1 MNLNIFKKLLNLRYN
16 SSFKILLFSLV
27 LISIGA
33 CSTVKVETRDFI
45 ISDEDLI
52 AKKQKVPTKDL
63 GRVNNQT
70 IQMYAQTRLTS
81 DK

>member
-1 MNLNIFKKLLNLRYN
+1 MMFVENGLQYDV
-16 SSFKILLFSLV
+16 LV
-27 LISIGA
+27 IGA
-33 CSTVKVETRDFI
+33 GAAGMMCAAVAGQAGKRV
-45 ISDEDLI
+45 
-52 AKKQKVPTKDL
+52 L